1 MKPYN
6 AEIRGGEAV
15 RCHDGLGACPYSRAT
30 FGARTQMEAPKTEA
44 LKAAIEAIAEKAK
57 DANSPGEAMQFAQAA
72 LNLAHTAALL
82 HNMK

>member
-1 MKPYN
+1 
-6 AEIRGGEAV
+6 
-15 RCHDGLGACPYSRAT
+15 
-30 FGARTQMEAPKTEA
+30 MEAPKTEA